1 MVGKSLKSSWLHV
14 RSVPNNLT
22 LLRILSVPLLLLVFP
37 LNHYITDLICAVLFS
52 LAALT
57 DFFDGF
63 FARRFNTTS
72 KLGEILDP
80 IADKVLACAMLLLLC
95 SAARL
100 PALLG
105 GLLIVREIAV
115 CGLRSVASERG
126 MQVPVE
132 SLGKWKTM
140 ALWVAIFC
148 LIINKTVLGIP
159 LRVIGMGSMWVALLL
174 SWWSAYHYW
183 RLFWRDGGLAQAAPA
198 SAAVAAREEEEEE
211 T

>member
-1 MVGKSLKSSWLHV
+1 MVGKSLKSSWMRV
-14 RSVPNNLT
+14 CSVPNNLT
-22 LLRILSVPLLLLVFP
+22 LLRILCVPLLLIIFP
-37 LNHYITDLICAVLFS
+37 INHYVTDLICAVFFS

-80 IADKVLACAMLLLLC
+80 IADKLLAVAMLLLLC

-126 MQVPVE
+126 LQLPVDN
-132 SLGKWKTM
+132 LGKWKTG
-140 ALWVAIFC
+140 ALWIAIFC

-159 LRVIGMGSMWVALLL
+159 LRVIGMGSVWVALLL

-183 RLFWRDGGLAQAAPA
+183 RLFYRSSGLATDTPA
-198 SAAVAAREEEEEE
+198 NEGEEGP
-211 T
+211 

>member
-1 MVGKSLKSSWLHV
+1 MVGKSLRSSWMRV
-14 RSVPNNLT
+14 CSVPNNLT
-22 LLRILSVPLLLLVFP
+22 LLRILCVPLLLIIFP
-37 LNHYITDLICAVLFS
+37 INHYVTDLICAILFS

-80 IADKVLACAMLLLLC
+80 IADKLLAVAMLLLLC
-95 SAARL
+95 SASRL

-115 CGLRSVASERG
+115 CGLRSVASERSL
-126 MQVPVE
+126 QLPVE
-132 SLGKWKTM
+132 NLGKWKTT

-159 LRVIGMGSMWVALLL
+159 LRVIGMGGIWVALLL

-183 RLFWRDGGLAQAAPA
+183 QVFYRSSGLAKVADT
-198 SAAVAAREEEEEE
+198 SAEDGEEEQ
-211 T
+211 

>member
-1 MVGKSLKSSWLHV
+1 MAGKSLKFDWLQL

-22 LLRILSVPLLLLVFP
+22 LLRILCVPLLLIIFP
-37 LNHYITDLICAVLFS
+37 FDHYVTDLITALVFL

-72 KLGEILDP
+72 RLGEILDP
-80 IADKVLACAMLLLLC
+80 IADKVLAVAMLLLLC
-95 SAARL
+95 STARL

-126 MQVPVE
+126 THLSVDN
-132 SLGKWKTM
+132 LGKWKTA
-140 ALWVAIFC
+140 ALWLAILC
-148 LIINKTVLGIP
+148 LIINKDVLGIP
-159 LRVIGMGSMWVALLL
+159 LRIIGMGGIWIALLL

-183 RLFWRDGGLAQAAPA
+183 IVFYRSGAMTKSTTDSKG
-198 SAAVAAREEEEEE
+198 SEEA
-211 T
+211 

>member
-1 MVGKSLKSSWLHV
+1 MVGKSFKSRWMRV
-14 RSVPNNLT
+14 CSVPNNLT
-22 LLRILSVPLLLLVFP
+22 LLRILCVPLLLIIFP
-37 LNHYITDLICAVLFS
+37 INHYVTDLISALFFS

-80 IADKVLACAMLLLLC
+80 IADKLLAVAMLLLLC

-100 PALLG
+100 PALIG

-115 CGLRSVASERG
+115 GGLRSVASERG
-126 MQVPVE
+126 LQLPVE
-132 SLGKWKTM
+132 NLGKWKTA
-140 ALWVAIFC
+140 ALWIAIFC

-159 LRVIGMGSMWVALLL
+159 LRVIGMGSIWVALLL

-183 RLFWRDGGLAQAAPA
+183 RLFYRSSGLSTETPA
-198 SAAVAAREEEEEE
+198 NEGEEEL
-211 T
+211 